1 MRTVLADASVLL
13 VLASADASADARHI
27 RIETRHHGPIHVWVP
42 DGYDP
47 AHAGVVVYVH
57 GYFADVDDAWK
68 EYNLASQFAR
78 SRLDAVFIAPEAPTS
93 PRDGVSWSSL
103 SDLLA
108 CVEDKT
114 DIELPDGPLVA
125 VGHSAAHRT
134 LTEWLDDGQLDTV
147 VLLDALY
154 GEVDEMKSWLDASDD
169 HRLIDVSQITR
180 PWAEQ
185 LHAELPETVVFD
197 GFPTRSSGRMRDARE
212 ARVIHVRTHIGH
224 MPLVTGGR
232 ALPQALRAL
241 RMPLVKRTRER

>member
-1 MRTVLADASVLL
+1 MRTVLATAGLL
-13 VLASADASADARHI
+13 LFLASADASAGARHI
-27 RIETRHHGPIHVWVP
+27 RIETHHHGPIHVWVP

-68 EYNLASQFAR
+68 QYRLAHQFAK
-78 SRLDAVFIAPEAPTS
+78 SRIDAVFIAPEAPTS
-93 PRDGVSWSSL
+93 PTDDISWSSL

-108 CVEDKT
+108 RVEDGT

-125 VGHSAAHRT
+125 VGHSGAHRT
-134 LTEWLDDGQLDTV
+134 LTEWLDDDDLDTI

-154 GEVDEMKSWLDASDD
+154 GKVDELKSWVDASED
-169 HRLIDVSQITR
+169 HRLIDVSVITR

-185 LHAELPETVVFD
+185 LHAQLPETVVFD
-197 GFPTRSSGRMRDARE
+197 GFPPRHSGRMRDARE
-212 ARVIHVRTHIGH
+212 ARVIHVRSHLGH

-232 ALPQALRAL
+232 ALPQTLRAL
-241 RMPLVKRTRER
+241 RMPLVKR